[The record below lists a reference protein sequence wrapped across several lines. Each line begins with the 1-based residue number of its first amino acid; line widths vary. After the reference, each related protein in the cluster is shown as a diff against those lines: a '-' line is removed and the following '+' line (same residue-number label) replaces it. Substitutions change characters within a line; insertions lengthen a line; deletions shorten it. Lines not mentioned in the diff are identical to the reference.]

1 MINRRT
7 LTALFAALALIVST
21 GALAA
26 WWSFSNDEESAEPG
40 VPVSE
45 LQWDDLIPDDFVQ
58 PENPFISMSQ
68 EEIDKLMDGSPES
81 QAEMAKLQEAFNYA
95 PVVPELSGKRVKI
108 PAYITPLEYNPDN
121 TVKEFLL
128 VPYVGACIHVP
139 PPPANQIVHAV
150 APEAIKLDNM
160 YDPVWAV
167 GVIHAETTKSDLA
180 ESGYRLDVE
189 EVMPYTMPRY

>member
-1 MINRRT
+1 MITRRT
-7 LTALFAALALIVST
+7 LTALFAALTLIVST

-26 WWSFSNDEESAEPG
+26 WWSFSNNSEASAEPG
-40 VPVSE
+40 IPVSE

-58 PENPFISMSQ
+58 PENPFVSMSQ

-81 QAEMAKLQEAFNYA
+81 QEKMAKLQEGFNYA
-95 PVVPELSGKRVKI
+95 PVVPALSGKRVKI

-150 APEAIKLDNM
+150 APEPIKLDNM
-160 YDPVWAV
+160 WDPVWAI
-167 GVIHAETTKSDLA
+167 GVIHAETTMSDLA
-180 ESGYRLDVE
+180 ESGYKLDVE
-189 EVMPYTMPRY
+189 EVMPYTMP